1 MDVSIN
7 YIQADI
13 SKEINF
19 YGNTNPVNLLKKYGS
34 PLYVYNES
42 VLRNK
47 CKEISGLID
56 YPDFNINYSPK
67 ANSNIELLKIIRNE
81 GLMVDAVSAGEIY
94 SNLKAGFKSEQ
105 IFYVCNNVS
114 SDELIYA
121 IEKGVKISVDS
132 VSQLELF
139 GKLNPGG
146 KIAIRI
152 NPGIG
157 TGHHKKVI
165 TGGLSTKF
173 GIDIKY
179 LDDVKKILNKYNLN
193 LIGINQHIGSLFM
206 NPDAY
211 LKSAEVILNI
221 AGQFEN
227 LKFIDFGGGFGI
239 PYNKQNNESRL
250 NLKSLG
256 KKLDRII
263 NDWIKDYGNT
273 VTFIVEPGRYI
284 VAECAILLGKVTAV
298 KLNYNLKYIG
308 TDIGFN
314 VLPRPMIYDSHHDIE
329 IYREKSARSTKNENV
344 WIVGNMCETGDII
357 AKDRNLPEIFEN
369 DILGI
374 LDSGAYTYSMSS
386 NYNNRL
392 RPAEVLID
400 LKGNDRLIRR
410 KEAFQDLTHSFI

>member
-1 MDVSIN
+1 MN
-7 YIQADI
+7 YIHADI
-13 SKEINF
+13 SRKINF
-19 YGNTNPVNLLKKYGS
+19 YGNTNPVNLLEKYGS

-56 YPDFNINYSPK
+56 YPDFKINYSPK
-67 ANSNIELLKIIRNE
+67 ANSNIELLKIIRDE
-81 GLMVDAVSAGEIY
+81 GLLVDAVSAGEIY
-94 SNLKAGFKSEQ
+94 SNLKAGFIPEQ

-114 SDELIYA
+114 SDELAYA
-121 IEKGVKISVDS
+121 INAGVKISVDS

-139 GKLNPGG
+139 AKLNPEG

-157 TGHHKKVI
+157 TGHHEKVI
-165 TGGLSTKF
+165 TGGYSTKF
-173 GIDIKY
+173 GIDIKH
-179 LDDVKKILNKYNLN
+179 LDEVKEIIKKNNLN

-206 NPDAY
+206 NSNAY
-211 LKSAEVILNI
+211 IKSAEVILNI
-221 AGQFEN
+221 AREFEN

-239 PYNKQNNESRL
+239 PYNKQNNERRL
-250 NLKSLG
+250 NLKNLG
-256 KKLDRII
+256 EKLSRII
-263 NDWIKDYGNT
+263 NDWAKEYGNP

-284 VAECAILLGKVTAV
+284 IAECAILLGKVTAV
-298 KLNYNLKYIG
+298 KLNYDLKYIG

-329 IYREKSARSTKNENV
+329 IYRDNLVTSTKNENV

-369 DILGI
+369 DIIGI
-374 LDSGAYTYSMSS
+374 LDTGAYAYSMSS

-400 LKGNDRLIRR
+400 CEGNDRLIRR
-410 KEAFQDLTHSFI
+410 KESFEDLTDSFI